1 MVHWADVEAA
11 KLLEARGQP
20 LLFATAITPSGPIH
34 VGNMREVLTTEA
46 IFRAARDA
54 GAEAELLYIAD
65 DYDPL
70 RKVYPFLHA
79 DYAVHV
85 GKPLREI
92 PCPDADGRP
101 DGCGR
106 HDSYAEHFLEPFL
119 SNLGELGIAPT
130 VLSAHALYRE
140 GRYTEHVLKSLDE
153 APAVRA
159 IIEEVSGRQLPKRWA
174 PFNPQCPTEGCG
186 RISGVEVLDYEYPML
201 HCRCAACAEGTED
214 PEAGTFTVDAR
225 EPGVGKL
232 PWRLDW
238 PARWDF
244 LGVSFEAFGKDHG
257 ARGGSWDT
265 GVRLIRDVFDGRE
278 PEHVMYEF
286 LNLKGQGAMHSSTGL
301 AVSAADVLQMTP
313 PEVLRYLLMR
323 QSPRKHIDFDP
334 GLGLLN
340 LVDEF
345 DRLERVALGA
355 EENPGT
361 FTEVERT
368 YGLSCPAEVPTALPN
383 KVQYAHL
390 VTVAQMADDVAGV
403 EAILRRNGTLAGD
416 LDAHS
421 RAELEER
428 VAHVRFWLA
437 RFAPDGV
444 RFQVQT
450 EALPEFERSV
460 EDRAFYADA
469 AARFEALAHWTGQE
483 VHDAVYAAR
492 DAAGL
497 SAGQAFRA
505 VYRAVL
511 GKDRGPRA
519 GFFLSSLDQPWVVGR
534 FQDAADAEDPA

>member
-1 MVHWADVEAA
+1 MTHWADVEAQR
-11 KLLEARGQP
+11 LVEARGRGP
-20 LLFATAITPSGPIH
+20 LVFATAITPSGPIH

-54 GAEAELLYIAD
+54 GAQAELLYIAD

-70 RKVYPFLHA
+70 RKVYPFLHEE
-79 DYAVHV
+79 YQQHV
-85 GKPLREI
+85 GKPLREV
-92 PCPDADGRP
+92 PCPDAEGRP
-101 DGCGR
+101 AGCGR
-106 HDSYAEHFLEPFL
+106 HDSYAAHFLEPFL
-119 SNLGELGIAPT
+119 SNLKELGIEPT
-130 VLSAHALYRE
+130 VLSAYTLYHE
-140 GRYTEHVLKSLDE
+140 GRYVEHTLRSLDE
-153 APAVRA
+153 APRLRG
-159 IIEEVSGRQLPKRWA
+159 IIETVSGRQLPRNWA
-174 PFNPQCPTEGCG
+174 PFNPQCPSCR
-186 RISGVEVLDYEYPML
+186 RISGVEVESYDPGTRTL
-201 HCRCAACAEGTED
+201 HCRCKHEETA
-214 PEAGTFTVDAR
+214 FTVRAD

-232 PWRLDW
+232 PWRIDW

-265 GVRLIRDVFDGRE
+265 GVRIVREVFDGRE

-301 AVSAADVLQMTP
+301 SVSAEDVLRMTP

-334 GLGLLN
+334 GLGVLN

-345 DRLERVALGA
+345 DRLERIALGA

-368 YGLSCPAEVPTALPN
+368 YELSCPHEVPQRLPN

-390 VTVAQMADDVAGV
+390 VTVAQMSDTVDGV
-403 EAILRRNGTLAGD
+403 EAILRRTGTLEGD

-428 VAHVRFWLA
+428 VAHVRFWLEH
-437 RFAPDGV
+437 FAPDSV
-444 RFQVQT
+444 RFQVQP
-450 EALPEFERSV
+450 ELPEFERSP
-460 EDRAFYADA
+460 EDRAFYTEAAD
-469 AARFEALAHWTGQE
+469 RFEALDAWTGQD

-492 DAAGL
+492 EAAGL

-511 GKDRGPRA
+511 GQDKGPRA
-519 GFFLSSLDQPWVVGR
+519 GFFLSSLERDWVVRR
-534 FQDAADAEDPA
+534 FRDAAA